1 MKLARLAFAV
11 AIMITTGAAGCSGDG
26 DGGGATV
33 QLGPNL
39 GAVPPGN
46 LVTCADGYPVQINP
60 GFPQPFTGQG
70 AQSCLLVTFF
80 PGAQPSTDGTV
91 VSANLFVGA
100 VTGPMRFVRARVLLQ
115 NPLGPAC
122 CSVEQF
128 GEIFTP
134 TPNTITTVPLG
145 FAMTADHVPAPGDFT
160 TIAAGDLIG
169 LEVLSPTVPLPGNW
183 TANGGAELAL
193 PNYAW
198 FPALSA
204 RGLAVPTQNLRS
216 EGSYSGFLPSYNIDF
231 RAR

>member
-1 MKLARLAFAV
+1 MKLARLAFAIV
-11 AIMITTGAAGCSGDG
+11 LTSGFASCSGDG
-26 DGGGATV
+26 DGGATV

-39 GAVPPGN
+39 GAVPPTN
-46 LVTCADGYPVQINP
+46 VVTCADGYPVQINP
-60 GFPQPFTGQG
+60 SFPQPFTGQG

-80 PGAQPSTDGTV
+80 AGAQPSTDGTV
-91 VSANLFVGA
+91 VSANIFVGA

-128 GEIFTP
+128 GDVFTP
-134 TPNTITTVPLG
+134 TPNAITTVPLG
-145 FAMTADHVPAPGDFT
+145 FPITADHVPAPNDTT
-160 TIAAGDLIG
+160 TIAAGDLIA
-169 LEVLSPTVPLPGNW
+169 LEILSPTVPLPGNW

-204 RGLAVPTQNLRS
+204 RGLRAPTQNLRS